1 LLTMTEAHEIRRLY
15 FEEGRSITQISHETG
30 RDRKTIR
37 FYLEKEDWNQ
47 VPAKP
52 PPVTDFPKLAK
63 YKAKIDEWL
72 LEDRKARR
80 KQRHTA
86 RRVYDR
92 LEENYRGD
100 FNCSYRTVAG
110 YVAMK
115 KKEIYHKPDGYLPLE
130 HPPGEAQVDFGDAA
144 FYENGQFYQGKYLDM
159 SLPYSNHGY
168 LQLFK
173 GENQECLFEG
183 LITIFE
189 RTGGVPPRLW
199 FDNARTIVS
208 KVMKGG
214 GRALSADFLRFQE
227 HYRFE
232 ANFCNLD
239 AGHEKGNVENKVGYH
254 RRNLLV
260 PVPRFSSLAEYNQEL
275 LERCDRDA
283 IRDHYRKEGT
293 IAGLYAADQAAFL
306 PLPPAPL
313 DVSKYL
319 TVKTNGYGRFYL
331 ENGLH
336 EYSTSPQ
343 YAESRVLVKITANE
357 VTPLDKCYQA
367 IVRHNRLY
375 GDHKQQSMQWLPY
388 LTQLS
393 RKPNALKYTGIYPL
407 LPQSLRE
414 YLEKCSW
421 GDRGKVLR
429 MLAALTRENGFEG
442 ALQTVDQALRYQ
454 VTDVDSL
461 LNLNRRLHDSTP
473 ELAPLRPGCGIPE
486 LMRLRS
492 DLAVYDAGLEKAGA
506 L

>member
-1 LLTMTEAHEIRRLY
+1 MTEAHDIRRLY
-15 FEEGRSITQISHETG
+15 FEEGRSITQISHDTG

-37 FYLEKEDWNQ
+37 LYLDKADWNEA
-47 VPAKP
+47 PPKP
-52 PPVTDFPKLAK
+52 PAGADFPKLAPF
-63 YKAKIDEWL
+63 KADIEEWL
-72 LEDRKARR
+72 LEDKRVKR

-86 RRVYDR
+86 KRVYDR
-92 LEENYRGD
+92 LVEKYRGD
-100 FNCSYRTVAG
+100 FKCSYRTVAE
-110 YVAMK
+110 YVAIK
-115 KKEIYHKPDGYLPLE
+115 KREIYHKPEGYLPLE

-144 FYENGQFYQGKYLDM
+144 FYENGQLYHGKYLDL
-159 SLPYSNHGY
+159 SFPYSNHGY

-183 LITIFE
+183 LIAIFE
-189 RTGGVPPRLW
+189 HIGGVPPRVW

-232 ANFCNLD
+232 AIFCNLD

-260 PVPRFSSLAEYNQEL
+260 PVPRFTSLAEYNKGL
-275 LERCDRDA
+275 LERCERDA
-283 IRDHYRKEGT
+283 DRDHYRKEGT
-293 IAGLYAADQAAFL
+293 IAGLYAADQSAILA
-306 PLPPAPL
+306 LPPVRL

-343 YAESRVLVKITANE
+343 YANSRVLVKVTANE
-357 VTPLDKCYQA
+357 VLPQDKGYQA
-367 IVRHNRLY
+367 IVRHSRLY

-407 LPQSLRE
+407 LPQSLQE
-414 YLEKCSW
+414 YLGKCPW
-421 GDRGKVLR
+421 DDRGKVLR

-442 ALQTVDQALRYQ
+442 ALETVDQALRYT
-454 VTDVDSL
+454 VTDIDSL
-461 LNLNRRLHDSTP
+461 INLNRRLYDNTP
-473 ELAPLRPGCGIPE
+473 GPAPLCPGRGIPE
-486 LMRLRS
+486 LTRLTP
-492 DLAVYDAGLEKAGA
+492 DLAAYDAGLEKAGA

>member
-1 LLTMTEAHEIRRLY
+1 MTETHEIRRLY

-37 FYLEKEDWNQ
+37 FYLEKKNWNEAPPMSS
-47 VPAKP
+47 PA
-52 PPVTDFPKLAK
+52 DFPKLGK
-63 YKAKIDEWL
+63 FKADIDEWL
-72 LEDRKARR
+72 LDDRKVRR

-86 RRVYDR
+86 KRVYDR
-92 LEENYRGD
+92 LVEKYRAD

-115 KKEIYHKPDGYLPLE
+115 KKQIYQQPDGYLPLE
-130 HPPGEAQVDFGDAA
+130 HSPGEAQGDFGDAA
-144 FYENGQFYQGKYLDM
+144 FYENGQLYHGKYLEV
-159 SLPYSNHGY
+159 SFPYSNHGI

-183 LITIFE
+183 LIAIFE
-189 RTGGVPPRLW
+189 RIGGVPPRIW

-208 KVMKGG
+208 KVMKDG

-232 ANFCNLD
+232 AVFCNLD
-239 AGHEKGNVENKVGYH
+239 SGHEKGNVENKVGYH

-260 PVPRFSSLAEYNQEL
+260 PIPRFSCLAEYNQEL
-275 LERCDRDA
+275 FDLCDRDA
-283 IRDHYRKEGT
+283 DRDHYRKEGT
-293 IAGLYAADQAAFL
+293 IAGLYTADQAALL
-306 PLPPAPL
+306 PLPPTPL
-313 DVSKYL
+313 DVSKY
-319 TVKTNGYGRFYL
+319 VSIKTNGYGRFYL

-343 YAESRVLVKITANE
+343 HANSRVLVRITANE
-357 VTPLDKCYQA
+357 VTPLDKNYQA
-367 IVRHNRLY
+367 IVNHGRLY

-407 LPQSLRE
+407 LPSSLQE
-414 YLEKCSW
+414 YLERCSQ

-429 MLAALTRENGFEG
+429 MLAELTRKNGFEG
-442 ALQTVDQALRYQ
+442 ALQTVAQALHYT

-461 LNLNRRLHDSTP
+461 LNLNRHLYDVTP
-473 ELAPLRPGCGIPE
+473 EPIPLRPGNGVPALI
-486 LMRLRS
+486 RLTP
-492 DLAVYDAGLEKAGA
+492 DLAAYDAGLEKPGA